1 LAFFYFFVV
10 AVFHICFF
18 FITLKQP
25 KILLFDVLGVAD
37 VHVAFFDHVVCNV
50 SMETI
55 LWFFIT
61 TGLYGCDIHGQNL
74 GMF

>member
-1 LAFFYFFVV
+1 M
-10 AVFHICFF
+10 
-18 FITLKQP
+18 
-25 KILLFDVLGVAD
+25 FDVLGVAD

-55 LWFFIT
+55 LWFVIT